1 MYMTL
6 DQKVSLKYLSFARNQ
21 RKCVMNLKSQF
32 LIKKSCFGC
41 GTHQKGPILVLLGQV
56 DFSMS
61 RDGLQLQVASQTLEK
76 LGNFRGKCRP
86 HEKWVLQF
94 YYIKFFNR
102 VISYIY

>member
-1 MYMTL
+1 
-6 DQKVSLKYLSFARNQ
+6 
-21 RKCVMNLKSQF
+21 MNLKSQF